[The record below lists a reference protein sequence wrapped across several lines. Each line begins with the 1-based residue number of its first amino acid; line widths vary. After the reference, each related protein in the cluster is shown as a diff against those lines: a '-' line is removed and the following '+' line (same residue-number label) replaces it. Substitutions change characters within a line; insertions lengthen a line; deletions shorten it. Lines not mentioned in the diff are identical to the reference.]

1 MVINKKITQLD
12 NRKTEKD
19 SGALISKQDV
29 FIDTP
34 SPRLKERCR
43 RRGVKIVRARGGDD
57 SKEGSVFDTTDTH
70 MKLETMTVHTRPA
83 HIQTKQN
90 PSTKKK

>member
-29 FIDTP
+29 FMDTP

-57 SKEGSVFDTTDTH
+57 SKEGSVFQIQLTH
-70 MKLETMTVHTRPA
+70 
-83 HIQTKQN
+83 I
-90 PSTKKK
+90 